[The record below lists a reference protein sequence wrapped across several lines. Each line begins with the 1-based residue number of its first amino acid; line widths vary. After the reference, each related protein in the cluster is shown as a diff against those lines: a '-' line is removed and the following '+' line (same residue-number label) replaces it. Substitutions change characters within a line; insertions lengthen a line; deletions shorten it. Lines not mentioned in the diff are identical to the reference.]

1 MSMDIADSA
10 AGAAAAT
17 RTAEAAA
24 PDPASTPLLR
34 TLGDAD
40 AAVCTDGF
48 CAEPAA
54 EAATQPEAA
63 TQTGADK

>member
-10 AGAAAAT
+10 AAT
-17 RTAEAAA
+17 ATAEAAA
-24 PDPASTPLLR
+24 PAPTPLLR

-48 CAEPAA
+48 CAVPAA
-54 EAATQPEAA
+54 EAVTQPEAA

>member
-10 AGAAAAT
+10 AASAT
-17 RTAEAAA
+17 DETAA
-24 PDPASTPLLR
+24 PAPTPLLR

-40 AAVCTDGF
+40 AAVCADGF
-48 CAEPAA
+48 CAVPAA
-54 EAATQPEAA
+54 EAA

>member
-1 MSMDIADSA
+1 MSKDRDDQDATA
-10 AGAAAAT
+10 AG
-17 RTAEAAA
+17 TAPTTTA
-24 PDPASTPLLR
+24 PLLR

-48 CAEPAA
+48 CAVPAA
-54 EAATQPEAA
+54 EAATQPEAG

>member
-10 AGAAAAT
+10 AALAAAT
-17 RTAEAAA
+17 ASATAEAAA
-24 PDPASTPLLR
+24 LAPTPLLR
-34 TLGDAD
+34 TLGDAE

-48 CAEPAA
+48 CAVPAA
-54 EAATQPEAA
+54 EAVTQPEAA